1 MEGRKLSRRQV
12 LQAAAG
18 TGLVLGA
25 GGILAACGS
34 DGGSSGSGGGTPTK
48 GGNLRVGL
56 TGGGNTETLD
66 PFVPLLA
73 PDILRGAMLYSY
85 VGEFNGEYEPTGL
98 MAESVESVDDKGQ
111 VWDLTLRNGMEF
123 HNGKTVT
130 SDDVIWSFQHLMDPK
145 TGASGAALLPW
156 IDPKNI
162 KKINKRTTRFT
173 LTRPV
178 SIFEQ
183 ALYNFAT
190 TIVPANFNPAKP
202 VGAGAFKLKSFKPG
216 DRSVFTRFD
225 NFYGKKA
232 YVDQVE
238 VISFKDSTAL
248 VNALSAGDIDVAQSV
263 GFSNAAVV
271 ESAGNQA
278 INTPGMFWFPLT
290 MSVDDPA
297 FEDERV
303 REAFRL
309 IPDRQQ
315 MVDQAYA
322 GYGAIG
328 NDLYAWDDPA
338 YNSGLP
344 QREQDLDKAKQLLAQ
359 AGQENLSIELAT
371 TAALP
376 GQVETC
382 QVFAEQAKGAG
393 VDVKV
398 VNRDPD
404 TFYTD
409 YYMQAP
415 FSSDTFTNLPYLNNT
430 LQCQLPES
438 YYNQSHFDDPQFNKL
453 YDQALSEMD
462 ETKRTAIEKQMQ
474 EIQYE
479 RGALVIAAQVDNI
492 DAAAPNVGGLQ
503 PDLKWYAPLN
513 GYHLENVYL
522 S

>member
-1 MEGRKLSRRQV
+1 MDVNKLSRRQV

-18 TGLVLGA
+18 TAALFGA
-25 GGILAACGS
+25 GGLLAACGS
-34 DGGSSGSGGGTPTK
+34 DSGSSGGGGGTPTK

-56 TGGGNTETLD
+56 TGGGSTETLD

-73 PDILRGAMLYSY
+73 PDVLRGYLLYTY
-85 VGEFNGEYEPTGL
+85 VGEFNGQYEPNGL
-98 MAESVESVDDKGQ
+98 MAESVTPVDDKGQ
-111 VWDLTLRNGMEF
+111 VWDLTLRDGMEF

-130 SDDVIWSFQHLMDPK
+130 SDDVIWSFRHLIDPK
-145 TGASGAALLPW
+145 TGAAGAALLPW
-156 IDPKNI
+156 VDPKNL
-162 KKINKRTTRFT
+162 KKIDKRTTRFT

-183 ALYNFAT
+183 AIYNFAT
-190 TIVPANFNPAKP
+190 TIVPENFDPAKP
-202 VGAGAFKLKSFKPG
+202 VGAGPFKLKSFKPG

-232 YVDQVE
+232 NVDQVE
-238 VISFKDSTAL
+238 VIPFNDATAL
-248 VNALSAGDIDVAQSV
+248 VNALSAGDIDIAQSV
-263 GFSNAAVV
+263 GFSNAPVV
-271 ESAGNQA
+271 ESAGNQVV
-278 INTPGMFWFPLT
+278 NTPKMLWFPLT

-297 FEDERV
+297 FKDERV

-315 MVDQAYA
+315 MVDQAFSGYA
-322 GYGAIG
+322 EVG

-338 YNSGLP
+338 YNTGLP
-344 QREQDLDKAKQLLAQ
+344 QREQDLDKAKQLLQQ
-359 AGQENLSIELAT
+359 AGQENLSVELAT
-371 TAALP
+371 TPYLP
-376 GQVETC
+376 GQLETC

-398 VNRDPD
+398 INRDPD
-404 TFYTD
+404 TFFTD

-415 FSSDTFTNLPYLNNT
+415 FSSDAFANLPYLNNT

-438 YYNQSHFDDPQFNKL
+438 YYNQSHFNDPQFNKL
-453 YDQALSEMD
+453 YSDALNEMD
-462 ETKRTAIEKQMQ
+462 ATKRNQIEKQMQ
-474 EIQYE
+474 QIQYD
-479 RGALVIAAQVDNI
+479 RGALVISAQVDNI
-492 DAAAPNVGGLQ
+492 DAAAPHVGGLES
-503 PDLKWYAPLN
+503 DLKWYAPLN